1 MYIYIHMCML
11 SCESDART
19 WPEGGTLCGYKSSVV
34 ACRWMKR
41 KSASHPTTIFPLSGR
56 RILDGNCPSAFFVKC
71 CIIGVA
77 SRFDSNMLVVN

>member
-1 MYIYIHMCML
+1 MYML
-11 SCESDART
+11 SREFDVRT
-19 WPEGGTLCGYKSSVV
+19 WPQGGIRFGYKSSVV

-41 KSASHPTTIFPLSGR
+41 KSTAHPTPIFPLSGR
-56 RILDGNCPSAFFVKC
+56 RVLGGNCPSAFFVKC